1 MTPITRRALIRTG
14 SFGAI
19 GLAGALVGGAGATLA
34 IAGGRYAGRF
44 LPGMTVG
51 GVDLGGKTWSEA
63 VAIFDGRWAAFL
75 QTPLVLRLDS
85 LQWKPTAEEIGLSVD
100 YLTPLAEAYKFGRTG
115 GIAGRLSQQRE
126 AVSTPHSWPIRVR
139 YRPQSLYDYLDGLAA
154 GVRREP
160 VDASLELIE
169 TSSARRF
176 VLRPSLAGRRLIGLE
191 AARDF
196 DFDLD
201 RPETILID
209 LRLEVADPA
218 VETEPLRQIVSE
230 ASSLLEGR
238 IRLIAPDATWEID
251 RARLV
256 GAMTLD
262 DSSGRLVP
270 RFEFTGDEFTSLLD
284 EIESVSYREP
294 VEPRIKYDIET
305 AGFTYL
311 TEPVNGSRLD
321 RDILL
326 RRLEIAAA
334 NGDSSVELPIVVTEP
349 RLVRADPDSLG
360 LTGNFGIGSSFF
372 WGSSWNRAY
381 NIKLGAEKL
390 DGTIIEP
397 GEVFDFNEA
406 LGPIEYETGFVD
418 GLIIINNKTIPGIG
432 GGICQVSTTMF
443 RAAFMAGLPISER
456 WQHVYR
462 VSYYE
467 LGEGNLPGFDASIYQ
482 PTLNLQFTNDTDNY
496 LMIRSEYHA
505 DAGRLRFYLI
515 GSPKRRVAERNFWSA
530 GASEPG
536 EPRFEA
542 NPELAPGERE
552 QTDWPIWG
560 LRAGVVRKVFL
571 NDELLFEDEFVS
583 NFRAWSARWEIGPDA
598 DGNIDTTGLTE
609 D

>member
-1 MTPITRRALIRTG
+1 MIPISRRALIRTG

-19 GLAGALVGGAGATLA
+19 GLTGALIGGAGATLA
-34 IAGGRYAGRF
+34 IVGGRYAGRF
-44 LPGMTVG
+44 FPGITVG
-51 GVDLGGKTWSEA
+51 GIALGGKTWGEA
-63 VAIFDGRWAAFL
+63 VTIFDGRWATFL

-85 LQWKPTAEEIGLSVD
+85 LQWTPTAEEIGLSVD

-126 AVSTPHSWPIRVR
+126 AVSTPHSWPIRVS

-154 GVRREP
+154 EVHREP
-160 VDASLELIE
+160 MDASLELIE

-176 VLRPSLAGRRLIGLE
+176 VLRPSLAGRRLTGLD

-196 DFDLD
+196 DFNLS
-201 RPETILID
+201 RPETVLID
-209 LRLEVADPA
+209 LQIEIADPA

-238 IRLIAPDATWEID
+238 IRLVTPDAVWEID
-251 RARLV
+251 RAQLV
-256 GAMTLD
+256 GAITLD
-262 DSSGRLVP
+262 DSGGPLVP
-270 RFEFTGDEFTSLLD
+270 HFEFARDEFTNLLD
-284 EIESVSYREP
+284 EIEAATYREA
-294 VEPRIKYDIET
+294 VEPRIKYDPVS
-305 AGFTYL
+305 AGFKFL
-311 TEPVNGSRLD
+311 TEPMNGFRLD
-321 RDILL
+321 RNILL
-326 RRLEIAAA
+326 RRLETAAA
-334 NGDSSVELPIVVTEP
+334 NGDSRVELPIVVTEP

-360 LTGNFGIGSSFF
+360 LTGNFGIGTSFF

-397 GEVFDFNEA
+397 GEVFDFNAA
-406 LGPIEYETGFVD
+406 LGPIDYEAGFVD

-443 RAAFMAGLPISER
+443 RAAFMAGLPIHER

-467 LGEGNLPGFDASIYQ
+467 LGDGNAPGFDASIYQ
-482 PTLNLQFTNDTDNY
+482 PTLNLLFTNDTDNY
-496 LMIRSEYHA
+496 LMVRSEYHEQS
-505 DAGRLRFYLI
+505 GRLRFYLI
-515 GSPKRRVAERNFWSA
+515 GSPERRRVEMNSWAG

-542 NPELAPGERE
+542 NPELAPGERK

-560 LRAGVVRKVFL
+560 LKTGVGRQVFEK
-571 NDELLFEDEFVS
+571 DELLFEDEFVS

-598 DGNIDTTGLTE
+598 DGNIDTTGLTG